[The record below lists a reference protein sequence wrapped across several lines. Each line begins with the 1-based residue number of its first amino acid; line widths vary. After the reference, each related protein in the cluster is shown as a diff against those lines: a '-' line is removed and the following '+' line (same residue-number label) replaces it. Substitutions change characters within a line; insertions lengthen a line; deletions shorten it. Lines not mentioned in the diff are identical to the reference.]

1 MSCFQFPQNNPK
13 MSEKFCLKWNDFQS
27 NVSNSFSLLRNE
39 DYLHDVTIVTD
50 DNEQTAAHKLV
61 LSASSE
67 YFKNIFKKNKHPHPL
82 LCLEGVNSGDIRNV
96 MDYIYN
102 GELQIFQED
111 LDGFLNVA
119 QRLKIEGLL
128 AGPEDDQE
136 EEVNIKKTESYEDTF
151 HQVEDSPIQKT
162 PSQSFRPERSVAK
175 LRTEINQDN
184 MSELE
189 EQIEQHIIRNTDRTF
204 SCKVCGKNSATSQ
217 HIKWHVET
225 HLDGLS
231 FNCPV
236 CEKTFRSRNSLHF
249 HKSTFHRGTNR

>member
-1 MSCFQFPQNNPK
+1 

-67 YFKNIFKKNKHPHPL
+67 YFKNIFRKNKHSHAL
-82 LCLEGVNSGDIRNV
+82 LCLEGVNSKDISNI

-102 GELQIFQED
+102 GELQIFQDD
-111 LDGFLNVA
+111 LDMFLNVA

-128 AGPEDDQE
+128 TREDVQE
-136 EEVNIKKTESYEDTF
+136 EEVNVKNTEFYESENIFHHVQDTPIEEKKTKS
-151 HQVEDSPIQKT
+151 SN
-162 PSQSFRPERSVAK
+162 QSFRPKRSIAK
-175 LRTEINQDN
+175 VSTDISQENL
-184 MSELE
+184 SELE
-189 EQIEQHIIRNTDRTF
+189 EQIEQNIIRNSDDTY
-204 SCKVCGKNSATSQ
+204 SCKICGKNSGKWKT
-217 HIKWHVET
+217 HIKNHIET
-225 HLDGLS
+225 HLEGLS

-236 CEKTFRSRNSLHF
+236 CEKTFRSRNSLSF
-249 HKSTFHRGTNR
+249 HKSTKHRNH

>member
-1 MSCFQFPQNNPK
+1 
-13 MSEKFCLKWNDFQS
+13 MSEKFCLKWNDFKS

-67 YFKNIFKKNKHPHPL
+67 YFKNIFKKNKHSHPL
-82 LCLEGVNSGDIRNV
+82 LCLEGVNSSDIRNV

-111 LDGFLNVA
+111 LDRFLNVA

-128 AGPEDDQE
+128 AGSEDDLE
-136 EEVNIKKTESYEDTF
+136 EEVNIKKTETENTF
-151 HQVEDSPIQKT
+151 HHLEDSPNDKT
-162 PSQSFRPERSVAK
+162 RSKAHIQSFRPERSVANVSSG
-175 LRTEINQDN
+175 INQDN

-204 SCKVCGKNSATSQ
+204 SCKVCCKNSSKIS
-217 HIKWHVET
+217 HIKWHIET
-225 HLDGLS
+225 HLEGLS

-236 CEKTFRSRNSLHF
+236 CEETFRSRNALAS
-249 HKSTFHRGTNR
+249 HKSYKHRNS

>member
-1 MSCFQFPQNNPK
+1 
-13 MSEKFCLKWNDFQS
+13 MSEKFCLKWNDFQCNAS
-27 NVSNSFSLLRNE
+27 SSFSLLRNE

-67 YFKNIFKKNKHPHPL
+67 YFKNIFKKNKHSHPL
-82 LCLEGVNSGDIRNV
+82 LCLEGVNSSDIRNV

-111 LDGFLNVA
+111 LDRFLNVA

-128 AGPEDDQE
+128 AGSEDDLE
-136 EEVNIKKTESYEDTF
+136 EEVNIKKTETENTF
-151 HQVEDSPIQKT
+151 HHLEDSPNDKT
-162 PSQSFRPERSVAK
+162 RSKAHIQSFRPERSVANVSSG
-175 LRTEINQDN
+175 INQDN

-204 SCKVCGKNSATSQ
+204 SCKVCGKNCGKHTRNMKH
-217 HIKWHVET
+217 HIET
-225 HLDGLS
+225 HLEGLS
-231 FNCPV
+231 FNCPM
-236 CEKTFRSRNSLHF
+236 CEKTFRSRNSLAF
-249 HKSTFHRGTNR
+249 HKSTYHRNH

>member
-1 MSCFQFPQNNPK
+1 
-13 MSEKFCLKWNDFQS
+13 MSEKFCLKWNDFQCNAS
-27 NVSNSFSLLRNE
+27 SSFSLLRNE

-67 YFKNIFKKNKHPHPL
+67 YFKNIFKKTKHSHPL

-111 LDGFLNVA
+111 LDRFLNVA

-128 AGPEDDQE
+128 AGSEDDLE
-136 EEVNIKKTESYEDTF
+136 EEVNIKKTETENTF
-151 HQVEDSPIQKT
+151 HHLEDSPNPNDKT
-162 PSQSFRPERSVAK
+162 RSKAHIQSFRPERSVANVSSG
-175 LRTEINQDN
+175 INQDN

-204 SCKVCGKNSATSQ
+204 SCKFCGKNSERKDNLKN
-217 HIKWHVET
+217 HIET
-225 HLDGLS
+225 HLEGLS
-231 FNCPV
+231 FNCPM
-236 CEKTFRSRNSLHF
+236 CEKTFRSRNALALHMSR
-249 HKSTFHRGTNR
+249 KHRN